1 MKEKRK
7 LYIAPTAELILL
19 APVEAI
25 ADEAS
30 DRIAMNQW
38 GQRVVTNA
46 SITGSNALYWDESG
60 KSKRNVLSNR

>member
-7 LYIAPTAELILL
+7 VYTAPTAELLLL
-19 APVEAI
+19 APIEAL

-38 GQRVVTNA
+38 GQRVVNNA
-46 SITGSNALYWDESG
+46 SIVGSNRTMWNEDGTITSG
-60 KSKRNVLSNR
+60 S

>member
-7 LYIAPTAELILL
+7 AYTAPTAELLLL
-19 APVEAI
+19 APIEAL

-38 GQRVVTNA
+38 GKQVVTPA
-46 SITGSNALYWDESG
+46 SITGSNRTYWVEDG
-60 KSKRNVLSNR
+60 TIIKK

>member
-7 LYIAPTAELILL
+7 LYIAPTAELLLL
-19 APVEAI
+19 APIEALA

-30 DRIAMNQW
+30 DNIAMNQW
-38 GQRVVTNA
+38 GQQVVTPA

-60 KSKRNVLSNR
+60 QIKTK